1 MKARMT
7 NDMEDKTVHA
17 KRSHFTTKGL
27 LNSDYKRTVKSN
39 FKRASKKSLFGIKQR
54 VKSPRMCKT
63 SHATS
68 MVLKVSVFASVALV
82 ACV

>member
-1 MKARMT
+1 MKSRTT
-7 NDMEDKTVHA
+7 NDLEAKTVRA

-27 LNSDYKRTVKSN
+27 LNSNYKRTVKYN
-39 FKRASKKSLFGIKQR
+39 FKKRCQKSLFGIKQR
-54 VKSPRMCKT
+54 VKSPRMCKN

-68 MVLKVSVFASVALV
+68 IVLKVSVFASVALV